1 MKYHDR
7 FVRVYDETL
16 SPFLIRSDHTFFSRF
31 PRQRLISVR
40 FFSIVSYIH
49 AKSVKMCNPTTLNP
63 LRYNFRSI
71 VFRFFVI
78 SFRALGNSGQFVPLF
93 HLFIFHAFTQNF
105 VSRRNKIPMWY
116 PFRNNRIAILVSL
129 FEIDRKIREVVN
141 SLNDKARR
149 PSLRFA
155 AIFSRFVFIRLFRSL
170 KPTMAS
176 ET

>member
-16 SPFLIRSDHTFFSRF
+16 TPFLIRSDHTFFSRF

-93 HLFIFHAFTQNF
+93 HLFIFHAF
-105 VSRRNKIPMWY
+105 
-116 PFRNNRIAILVSL
+116 RI
-129 FEIDRKIREVVN
+129 
-141 SLNDKARR
+141 
-149 PSLRFA
+149 
-155 AIFSRFVFIRLFRSL
+155 LFRDVT
-170 KPTMAS
+170 KYQCDIRS
-176 ET
+176 EIIVSPSSFLCSKLTAKSEKS